1 MERNSFEEIDLREI
15 LFLLLRR
22 WYIVAI
28 CFIFVTISTFLVTSY
43 YLTPIYRSEATL
55 FLGKESGNVGG
66 ISIGDIQLNN
76 QLIADYRELLKSRT
90 VAERVGEKLD
100 VSPNKLLSSVDVRTV
115 KDSRIFKISYEDS
128 NPVLAKEVVIELSNE
143 IQELAAD
150 IIEVKN
156 VMVVDEAS
164 TPRIP
169 VKPNKKMN
177 VAVAGLLGLMLGV
190 GLILLLE
197 FADHT
202 FKKPD
207 EVEKHLGLN
216 VVGTIPK
223 FRGGKRG
230 KSKAKNRKELEKE
243 YLKNLITKNDP
254 KAAATEAFRELRT
267 NLHYINI
274 DKEVKTIVL
283 TSPSMGDG
291 KSVTAANLAVTLARS
306 GKKVLI
312 VDADLRKPKVH
323 HYFGVKNNIG
333 LTNILTYTRD
343 NVKAKAIE
351 KTETTNL
358 DIITSGPVPP
368 NPYEMLSSVKMQNF
382 IEGVKEEY
390 DIVIF
395 DTPPVGQVTD
405 AAILAGLADGTI
417 LVLASSNTR
426 IDMAK
431 RACKALEG
439 VNANMVGA
447 VLTKIDFRK
456 SSYYGYNYSYNYE

>member
-1 MERNSFEEIDLREI
+1 MERNNFEEIDVREI
-15 LFLLLRR
+15 FFLLLRK
-22 WYIVAI
+22 WYVVAA
-28 CFIFVTISTFLVTSY
+28 CFIFVTVSTFLITSY

-66 ISIGDIQLNN
+66 LSIGDIQLNN

-90 VAERVGEKLD
+90 VAERVGEKLN
-100 VSPNKLLSSVDVRTV
+100 VSPSKLLSNVDVRTV

-128 NPVLAKEVVIELSNE
+128 NPTLARDVVNELSNE

-156 VMVVDEAS
+156 VMVVDEANMPNS
-164 TPRIP
+164 P

-177 VAVAGLLGLMLGV
+177 VAVAGLLGIVLGV
-190 GLILLLE
+190 GLILVLE
-197 FADHT
+197 FVDHT

-207 EVEKHLGLN
+207 EVERYLSLN

-223 FRGGKRG
+223 FKGGKRG
-230 KSKAKNRKELEKE
+230 KSKAKNRRELEKE
-243 YLKNLITKNDP
+243 YLKNLITINDP

-274 DKEVKTIVL
+274 DKEVKTMVV

-291 KSVTAANLAVTLARS
+291 KSVTAANLAVILAKS
-306 GKKVLI
+306 GKRVLI

-333 LTNILTYTRD
+333 LTSILTDTKED
-343 NVKAKAIE
+343 IKAKAIE
-351 KTETTNL
+351 KTEISNL

-368 NPYEMLSSVKMQNF
+368 NPYEMLSSNKMQSF
-382 IEGVKEEY
+382 VEKVKGEY

-417 LVLASSNTR
+417 LVLACAGTR

-439 VNANMVGA
+439 VNANMIGA

-456 SSYYGYNYSYNYE
+456 TSYYGYSYSYQYD

>member
-1 MERNSFEEIDLREI
+1 MERNDFEEIDLREI
-15 LFLLLRR
+15 LFLLLRK

-28 CFIFVTISTFLVTSY
+28 CFIFVTISTLLITSY
-43 YLTPIYRSEATL
+43 YLTPIYKSEATL
-55 FLGKESGNVGG
+55 FLGKESGNVGAL
-66 ISIGDIQLNN
+66 SIGDIQLNN

-90 VAERVGEKLD
+90 VAERVGEKLN
-100 VSPNKLLSSVDVRTV
+100 VNSGKLLKNVDVRTV

-128 NPVLAKEVVIELSNE
+128 NPDLAREVVNELSNE

-156 VMVVDEAS
+156 VMVIDEANM
-164 TPRIP
+164 PRLP
-169 VKPNKKMN
+169 VKPNKRMN

-190 GLILLLE
+190 GFIVLLE
-197 FADHT
+197 FVDHT

-207 EVEKHLGLN
+207 EVERYLGLN

-274 DKEVKTIVL
+274 DKEVKTIIF

-333 LTNILTYTRD
+333 LTNILTDSRD
-343 NVKAKAIE
+343 NIKAKAIE
-351 KTETTNL
+351 KTETSKL

-368 NPYEMLSSVKMQNF
+368 NPYEMLSSNKMQSF
-382 IEGVKEEY
+382 IEEVKDEY

-405 AAILAGLADGTI
+405 AAILAGLTDGTI
-417 LVLASSNTR
+417 LVLASASTR
-426 IDMAK
+426 IDIAK
-431 RACKALEG
+431 RACKALDG
-439 VNANMVGA
+439 VNANIVGA

-456 SSYYGYNYSYNYE
+456 TSYYGYSYSYKYD

>member
-1 MERNSFEEIDLREI
+1 MQRNEFEEIDLREI
-15 LFLLLRR
+15 MFLLIRK
-22 WYIVAI
+22 WYLVAI
-28 CFIFVTISTFLVTSY
+28 CFIFVTVSTFLVTSY

-66 ISIGDIQLNN
+66 LSIGDIQLNN
-76 QLIADYRELLKSRT
+76 QLIADYRGLLESRS
-90 VAERVGEKLD
+90 VAERVGDKLD
-100 VSPNKLLSSVDVRTV
+100 VSPTRLRRNIDVSIVR
-115 KDSRIFKISYEDS
+115 DSRIFKIAYEDA
-128 NPVLAKEVVIELSNE
+128 NPDLAMEVVDELSNE
-143 IQELAAD
+143 IQQLAAD

-156 VMVVDEAS
+156 VMIIDEAS
-164 TPRIP
+164 FPTSP
-169 VKPNKKMN
+169 VRPNRTMN

-190 GLILLLE
+190 GLIILLE
-197 FADHT
+197 YVDHT
-202 FKKPD
+202 FKKPE

-230 KSKAKNRKELEKE
+230 KSKSKNRKELEKE
-243 YLKNLITKNDP
+243 YLKNLIVKNDP

-274 DKEVKTIVL
+274 DKEVKTLVL

-291 KSVTAANLAVTLARS
+291 KSVTAANLAVTLAKS

-323 HYFGVKNNIG
+323 HYFGVKNNVG
-333 LTNILTYTRD
+333 LTNIITDTKD
-343 NVKAKAIE
+343 SIKSKAIGN
-351 KTETTNL
+351 TEISNL
-358 DIITSGPVPP
+358 EIITSGPVPP
-368 NPYEMLSSVKMQNF
+368 NPYEMLSSNKMHSFVDEVKD
-382 IEGVKEEY
+382 EY

-405 AAILAGLADGTI
+405 AAILAGLADGTM
-417 LVLASSNTR
+417 LVLASAGTR

-439 VNANMVGA
+439 VNAHMVGT
-447 VLTKIDFRK
+447 VLTKIDFK
-456 SSYYGYNYSYNYE
+456 KTSYYGYNYSYKYE